1 MHASGQSVRAIAA
14 AVGVSKSLVANIVSP
29 APPKRLAA
37 SPSFPSRKPLISG
50 GWDSGHLFSHN
61 HLFLGNGIKSS
72 AGPGSLQID
81 HTCPVRM

>member
-1 MHASGQSVRAIAA
+1 MRRQILCAPAARPADASNASVD
-14 AVGVSKSLVANIVSP
+14 IVSP

-37 SPSFPSRKPLISG
+37 RPSFPSRKPLISG
-50 GWDSGHLFSHN
+50 GWDSGHLFSRN

-81 HTCPVRM
+81 HTCPVSM